1 MSVKYKKV
9 SQREHIL
16 IRPDTY
22 VGSIEQEKSNMFCCK
37 SLCDMKDKL
46 SITEDNITFV
56 PAFYKIFDEVMVN
69 SRDASINDPLCNTI
83 KVEYNMEENYI
94 EVFNNGCG
102 IEIRKHE
109 KENIYIPELIFGVL
123 LTSSNYD
130 DTKKRTTGGEN
141 GLGSKIC
148 NIFSSKFIVEVAD
161 IVNKKHYY
169 QEMKD
174 NMMVIDKPII
184 KTYKKDGF
192 VKICLS

>member
-22 VGSIEQEKSNMFCCK
+22 VGSIEKEKSDMFCCK
-37 SLCDMKDKL
+37 SLCCNDDKL

-56 PAFYKIFDEVMVN
+56 PAFIKFLMIIVN

-83 KVEYNMEENYI
+83 KVEYNIKENYI

-130 DTKKRTTGGEN
+130 DTKKN
-141 GLGSKIC
+141 
-148 NIFSSKFIVEVAD
+148 
-161 IVNKKHYY
+161 YWW
-169 QEMKD
+169 
-174 NMMVIDKPII
+174 
-184 KTYKKDGF
+184 
-192 VKICLS
+192 

>member
-1 MSVKYKKV
+1 
-9 SQREHIL
+9 
-16 IRPDTY
+16 
-22 VGSIEQEKSNMFCCK
+22 
-37 SLCDMKDKL
+37 MK
-46 SITEDNITFV
+46 
-56 PAFYKIFDEVMVN
+56 
-69 SRDASINDPLCNTI
+69 
-83 KVEYNMEENYI
+83 ENYI

-130 DTKKRTTGGEN
+130 DTKKRTTGGKN

-184 KTYKKDGF
+184 KTYKKKGGGLIKKF
-192 VKICLS
+192 KTLLE